1 MSGTNP
7 IPILCILYIDVKT
20 SPGFTRR
27 CGCCTLAPT
36 FRQADVLV
44 AQVTVIGTGL
54 IGTSLGLALR
64 ASSLR
69 NLTVV
74 GTDAEHSARSGAQRK
89 QAFDKVENRLG
100 NAIEEADIIVLATP
114 VLAMRELMEGMA
126 PYLPEGCVIT
136 DVGSTKTQVLQWA
149 DELLPESVDFVGGH
163 PMAGRET
170 PGPENADGTMFAG
183 KPYCVIPS
191 PRASQRAVGEITTL
205 AEAVGAVPYFI
216 SVDEHDSF
224 VAAVSHLPFVLSTAL
239 VGCTSKSANWADIG
253 QLASSGYRDI
263 TRLASGDTIMH
274 RDICLSNAQPIVAW
288 IDAFIRELYE
298 YRKLLDTDGEPPDS
312 AAVEAMFEDA
322 RIARAKWLAGE
333 VNPKARESM
342 EAPEYPTFSQSM
354 GQMVMGRW
362 GERMLRRMGGDR
374 DGDRGSG
381 RNDRSSGRND
391 RGPGGNDRGPGRN
404 DRDAGR
410 N

>member
-1 MSGTNP
+1 M
-7 IPILCILYIDVKT
+7 I
-20 SPGFTRR
+20 
-27 CGCCTLAPT
+27 
-36 FRQADVLV
+36 V

-64 ASSLR
+64 GSSLR

-74 GTDAEHSARSGAQRK
+74 GTDAEHAARSGANRMN
-89 QAFDKVENRLG
+89 AFDKVEGRLG

-114 VLAMRELMEGMA
+114 VLAMRELMEGMS
-126 PYLPEGCVIT
+126 PYLPEGCVVT

-149 DELLPESVDFVGGH
+149 DELLPDSVDFVGGH

-170 PGPENADGTMFAG
+170 PGPENADGTLFSG

-191 PRASQRAVGEITTL
+191 PKASQRAVGEITTL
-205 AEAVGAVPYFI
+205 AEAIGAVPYFI

-239 VGCTSKSANWADIG
+239 VGCTSKSANWSDIG

-274 RDICLSNAQPIVAW
+274 RDICVSNAQPIVAW

-298 YRKLLDTDGEPPDS
+298 YRKLLDTDGEPPDNE
-312 AAVEAMFEDA
+312 AVETLFEDA
-322 RIARAKWLAGE
+322 RVARAKWLAGE
-333 VNPKARESM
+333 VNPKAREM
-342 EAPEYPTFSQSM
+342 QQAQEYPSFGQSM
-354 GQMVMGRW
+354 SQMFMGSW
-362 GERMLRRMGGDR
+362 GERAMRRMMGQRDDDRGDR
-374 DGDRGSG
+374 
-381 RNDRSSGRND
+381 RSSDSR
-391 RGPGGNDRGPGRN
+391 
-404 DRDAGR
+404 
-410 N
+410 

>member
-1 MSGTNP
+1 M
-7 IPILCILYIDVKT
+7 
-20 SPGFTRR
+20 
-27 CGCCTLAPT
+27 
-36 FRQADVLV
+36 

-64 ASSLR
+64 GSSLR

-74 GTDAEHSARSGAQRK
+74 GTDAESSARSGAQRR
-89 QAFDKVENRLG
+89 QAFDRVEARLG
-100 NAIEEADIIVLATP
+100 NAIAEADIIVLATP

-126 PYLPEGCVIT
+126 PYLPEGCVVT

-170 PGPENADGTMFAG
+170 PGPDNADGQMFAG

-191 PRASQRAVGEITTL
+191 PRASQRAVGEISTL
-205 AEAVGAVPYFI
+205 AEAVGGVPYFI

-263 TRLASGDTIMH
+263 TRLASGDPIMH
-274 RDICLSNAQPIVAW
+274 RDICISNAQPIVAW

-298 YRKLLDTDGEPPDS
+298 YRKLLDTDGAPPDTD
-312 AAVEAMFEDA
+312 AVGEMFEDA
-322 RIARAKWLAGE
+322 RLARNKWLAGE
-333 VNPKARESM
+333 VNPKAREM
-342 EAPEYPTFSQSM
+342 ENTPEYPTFSQSM
-354 GQMVMGRW
+354 GQMFLGGFADRA
-362 GERMLRRMGGDR
+362 RRMMTGGPP
-374 DGDRGSG
+374 
-381 RNDRSSGRND
+381 NDR
-391 RGPGGNDRGPGRN
+391 GGNDRDSRN
-404 DRDAGR
+404 RR
-410 N
+410 Q

>member
-1 MSGTNP
+1 
-7 IPILCILYIDVKT
+7 
-20 SPGFTRR
+20 
-27 CGCCTLAPT
+27 
-36 FRQADVLV
+36 V

-54 IGTSLGLALR
+54 IGPSLGLALK

-69 NLTVV
+69 DLTVV

-89 QAFDKVENRLG
+89 NAFDKVENRLG

-114 VLAMRELMEGMA
+114 VLAMRDLMEGMS

-149 DELLPESVDFVGGH
+149 DELLPDSVDFVGGH

-170 PGPENADGTMFAG
+170 PGPENADGTLFAG

-191 PRASQRAVGEITTL
+191 PKASQRAVGEITTL

-216 SVDEHDSF
+216 SMDEHDSF

-263 TRLASGDTIMH
+263 TRLSS
-274 RDICLSNAQPIVAW
+274 R
-288 IDAFIRELYE
+288 
-298 YRKLLDTDGEPPDS
+298 LDQGL
-312 AAVEAMFEDA
+312 AIAVENASFQP
-322 RIARAKWLAGE
+322 RAPGVA
-333 VNPKARESM
+333 ARE
-342 EAPEYPTFSQSM
+342 EAVACWGADGRGRM
-354 GQMVMGRW
+354 GV
-362 GERMLRRMGGDR
+362 GERDPLSGKTVQVGRRDR
-374 DGDRGSG
+374 
-381 RNDRSSGRND
+381 
-391 RGPGGNDRGPGRN
+391 
-404 DRDAGR
+404 
-410 N
+410 

>member
-1 MSGTNP
+1 M
-7 IPILCILYIDVKT
+7 
-20 SPGFTRR
+20 
-27 CGCCTLAPT
+27 
-36 FRQADVLV
+36 

-89 QAFDKVENRLG
+89 NAFDRMENRLG

-114 VLAMRELMEGMA
+114 VLAMRDLMEGMA
-126 PYLPEGCVIT
+126 PYIPEGCVVT

-149 DELLPESVDFVGGH
+149 DELLPDTVDFVGGH

-170 PGPENADGTMFAG
+170 PGPENADGTLFSG

-205 AEAVGAVPYFI
+205 AEAVGGVPYFI
-216 SVDEHDSF
+216 GVDEHDSF

-239 VGCTSKSANWADIG
+239 VGCTSKSANWSDIG

-263 TRLASGDTIMH
+263 TRLASGDVIMH
-274 RDICLSNAQPIVAW
+274 RDILLSNAEPIVAW

-298 YRKLLDTDGEPPDS
+298 YRKLLDTEGEPPDTQ
-312 AAVEAMFEDA
+312 AVETLFEDA

-333 VNPKARESM
+333 VNPKAREM
-342 EAPEYPTFSQSM
+342 ESSPDYPSFGQSM
-354 GQMVMGRW
+354 GQMFMGSW
-362 GERMLRRMGGDR
+362 GERAMRRMMGDR
-374 DGDRGSG
+374 DGDRG
-381 RNDRSSGRND
+381 NDRRSSD
-391 RGPGGNDRGPGRN
+391 RR
-404 DRDAGR
+404 
-410 N
+410 

>member
-1 MSGTNP
+1 M
-7 IPILCILYIDVKT
+7 
-20 SPGFTRR
+20 
-27 CGCCTLAPT
+27 
-36 FRQADVLV
+36 

-54 IGTSLGLALR
+54 IGTSLGLALK

-74 GTDAEHSARSGAQRK
+74 GTDAQHAARSGANRMN
-89 QAFDKVENRLG
+89 AFDKVENRLG
-100 NAIEEADIIVLATP
+100 SAIEEADIIILATP

-126 PYLPEGCVIT
+126 PYLPEGCVVT

-149 DELLPESVDFVGGH
+149 DELLPEAVDFVGGH

-170 PGPENADGTMFAG
+170 PGPENADGTLFSG

-191 PRASQRAVGEITTL
+191 PKASQRAVGEITTL
-205 AEAVGAVPYFI
+205 AEAIGAVPYFI

-239 VGCTSKSANWADIG
+239 VGCTSKSANWSDIG

-263 TRLASGDTIMH
+263 TRLASGDAIMH
-274 RDICLSNAQPIVAW
+274 RDICVSNAQPIVAW

-298 YRKLLDTDGEPPDS
+298 YRKLLDTDGEAPDS
-312 AAVEAMFEDA
+312 EAVETLFEDA

-333 VNPKARESM
+333 VNPKAREM
-342 EAPEYPTFSQSM
+342 QQAQEYPSFGQSM
-354 GQMVMGRW
+354 SQMFMGSW
-362 GERMLRRMGGDR
+362 GERAMRRMMGQRDDDRRGDNRGDR
-374 DGDRGSG
+374 RQSDRE
-381 RNDRSSGRND
+381 
-391 RGPGGNDRGPGRN
+391 
-404 DRDAGR
+404 
-410 N
+410 

>member
-1 MSGTNP
+1 M
-7 IPILCILYIDVKT
+7 
-20 SPGFTRR
+20 
-27 CGCCTLAPT
+27 
-36 FRQADVLV
+36 

-74 GTDAEHSARSGAQRK
+74 GTDAEHAARSGAQRK
-89 QAFDKVENRLG
+89 QAFDRVEGRLG
-100 NAIEEADIIVLATP
+100 NAIEEADIIILATP
-114 VLAMRELMEGMA
+114 VLAMRDLMEGMA
-126 PYLPEGCVIT
+126 PHLPEGCVIT

-149 DELLPESVDFVGGH
+149 DELLPDSVDFVGGH

-191 PRASQRAVGEITTL
+191 PKASQRAVGEITTL
-205 AEAVGAVPYFI
+205 AEAVGAEPYFI

-239 VGCTSKSANWADIG
+239 VGCTSKSANWSDIG

-274 RDICLSNAQPIVAW
+274 RDICISNSQPIVAW

-312 AAVEAMFEDA
+312 DAVEALFEDA
-322 RIARAKWLAGE
+322 RIARARWMAGD
-333 VNPKARESM
+333 VNPKARETQQTTS
-342 EAPEYPTFSQSM
+342 EYPSFGQSM
-354 GQMVMGRW
+354 SQMFMGSW
-362 GERMLRRMGGDR
+362 GERAMRRMMGDR
-374 DGDRGSG
+374 DDDRGG
-381 RNDRSSGRND
+381 NRRSSD
-391 RGPGGNDRGPGRN
+391 RG
-404 DRDAGR
+404 
-410 N
+410 

>member
-1 MSGTNP
+1 M
-7 IPILCILYIDVKT
+7 
-20 SPGFTRR
+20 
-27 CGCCTLAPT
+27 
-36 FRQADVLV
+36 

-69 NLTVV
+69 DLTVV
-74 GTDAEHSARSGAQRK
+74 GTDAEHASRSGAQRK
-89 QAFDKVENRLG
+89 QAFDRMEGRLG
-100 NAIEEADIIVLATP
+100 NAIEDADIIVLATP

-126 PYLPEGCVIT
+126 PYLPEGCVVT

-149 DELLPESVDFVGGH
+149 DELLPDTVDFIGGH

-170 PGPENADGTMFAG
+170 PGPENADGTLFTG

-191 PRASQRAVGEITTL
+191 PKASQRAVGEITTL

-239 VGCTSKSANWADIG
+239 VGCTSKSANWSDIG
-253 QLASSGYRDI
+253 QLASSGFRDI
-263 TRLASGDTIMH
+263 TRLASGDAVMH
-274 RDICLSNAQPIVAW
+274 RDICVSNAEPIVAW

-298 YRKLLDTDGEPPDS
+298 YRKLLDTDGVPPDTG
-312 AAVEAMFEDA
+312 AVETLFEDA

-333 VNPKARESM
+333 VNPKAHEAQQ
-342 EAPEYPTFSQSM
+342 APEYPTFSQSM
-354 GQMVMGRW
+354 GQMFMGGW
-362 GERMLRRMGGDR
+362 GERTLRRMMGQRDDDR
-374 DGDRGSG
+374 N
-381 RNDRSSGRND
+381 NDRRPPN
-391 RGPGGNDRGPGRN
+391 RP
-404 DRDAGR
+404 
-410 N
+410 

>member
-1 MSGTNP
+1 MLDNNCTVRGQFYNNIAIT
-7 IPILCILYIDVKT
+7 
-20 SPGFTRR
+20 GATRATTR
-27 CGCCTLAPT
+27 TPLRLTKERGRLPQRSVAVLPAV
-36 FRQADVLV
+36 ADVVHLPQFSRLADFIV

-74 GTDAEHSARSGAQRK
+74 GTDAEHAARSGANRMN
-89 QAFDKVENRLG
+89 AFDKVEGRLG
-100 NAIEEADIIVLATP
+100 NAIEEADIIILATP

-126 PYLPEGCVIT
+126 PYLPEGCVVT

-170 PGPENADGTMFAG
+170 PGPENADGTLFSG

-191 PRASQRAVGEITTL
+191 PKASQRAVGEITTL
-205 AEAVGAVPYFI
+205 AEAIGAVPYFI

-239 VGCTSKSANWADIG
+239 VGCTSKSANWSDIG

-274 RDICLSNAQPIVAW
+274 RDICVSNAQPIVAW

-312 AAVEAMFEDA
+312 GAVETLFEDA
-322 RIARAKWLAGE
+322 RIARAKWLVGE
-333 VNPKARESM
+333 VNPKAREM
-342 EAPEYPTFSQSM
+342 QQAQEYPSFGQSM
-354 GQMVMGRW
+354 SQMFMGSW
-362 GERMLRRMGGDR
+362 GERAMRRMMGQRDDDRGDR
-374 DGDRGSG
+374 RPS
-381 RNDRSSGRND
+381 DRS
-391 RGPGGNDRGPGRN
+391 
-404 DRDAGR
+404 
-410 N
+410 